1 MNRVLRASAPVV
13 VLVLA
18 AVLAACGP
26 PPTPAPLTVPAPTP
40 AEAPGDCGTA
50 AAQAMAV
57 DEPSPTVVAGEPTVV
72 VVALDDEGRPEI
84 VTTELHDTA
93 ATTAELEAD
102 PGLDVVAVEADRP
115 VSIADTGGDPLRPQQ
130 WALDALQIE
139 SAWSASTGVDVDIAV
154 VDSGVSGDHP
164 DLAPKVCS
172 GVAFLGSDG
181 VARLGQGATDGNGHG
196 THVAGIAAAGTGD
209 RTGTAGVA
217 PSARIMPVRVLG
229 ADGTGSSADVARG
242 ITWAVDHGAEV
253 INVSLGGGYSSAVD
267 LAVDYAERQGVLVVA
282 ASGNAGPN
290 GARNYPAALD
300 DVLAVASHDQSG
312 AVSSFSTQGDY
323 VDLSAPGSG
332 IISTYP
338 DGRWASMSG
347 TSMATPHVAGAAA
360 LLLAAQPELTPAQLR
375 ARLRATATDAGA
387 PGFDVAHGW
396 GRLDLLDALAG

>member
-1 MNRVLRASAPVV
+1 MNRVLRASAPAV

-18 AVLAACGP
+18 AVVAACGP
-26 PPTPAPLTVPAPTP
+26 PPAPAPLTAPVPTP
-40 AEAPGDCGTA
+40 AEAPGDCGSA
-50 AAQAMAV
+50 AARAMTA
-57 DEPSPTVVAGEPTVV
+57 DEPSPTTAAGEPTVV
-72 VVALDDEGRPEI
+72 VVALDGDGRPEI
-84 VTTELHDTA
+84 VTTELRDTV
-93 ATTAELEAD
+93 ATAAELEAD
-102 PGLDVVAVEADRP
+102 PALDVVAVEADRP

-164 DLAPKVCS
+164 DLAPRVCS
-172 GVAFLGSDG
+172 GVAFLASDG

-229 ADGTGSSADVARG
+229 ADGTGSSSDVARG

-253 INVSLGGGYSSAVD
+253 INVSLGGGYSSSVD
-267 LAVDYAERQGVLVVA
+267 VAVDYAEREGVLVVA
-282 ASGNAGPN
+282 ASGNAGPG

-300 DVLAVASHDQSG
+300 DVLAIASHDQGG
-312 AVSSFSTQGDY
+312 AISSFSTQGDY

-332 IISTYP
+332 IVSTYP

-360 LLLAAQPELTPAQLR
+360 LLIAAQPGLTPAQVR
-375 ARLRATATDAGA
+375 ARLRATATDAGV

>member
-1 MNRVLRASAPVV
+1 VA
-13 VLVLA
+13 LVLA

-26 PPTPAPLTVPAPTP
+26 PPAPAPLTVPAPPP
-40 AEAPGDCGTA
+40 AASPGDCGAA
-50 AAQAMAV
+50 AAQAMGV
-57 DEPSPTVVAGEPTVV
+57 DEESPTAVAGEPTVV

-84 VTTELHDTA
+84 VTTELRDTA

-139 SAWSASTGVDVDIAV
+139 SAWSAGTGVDVDIAV

-164 DLAPKVCS
+164 DLAPRVCS
-172 GVAFLGSDG
+172 GVAFLASDG

-229 ADGTGSSADVARG
+229 ADGTGSSSDVARG

-267 LAVDYAERQGVLVVA
+267 VAVDYAERQGVLVVA

-300 DVLAVASHDQSG
+300 DVLAVASHDQGG
-312 AVSSFSTQGDY
+312 AISSFSTQGDY

-332 IISTYP
+332 IVSTYP

-375 ARLRATATDAGA
+375 ARLRATATDAGV

>member
-1 MNRVLRASAPVV
+1 VV
-13 VLVLA
+13 VVLA

-26 PPTPAPLTVPAPTP
+26 PPAPAPLTVPAPTP
-40 AEAPGDCGTA
+40 AEAPSACSA
-50 AAQAMAV
+50 AAARVMTV
-57 DEPSPTVVAGEPTVV
+57 HESSPTVSAGGSAV
-72 VVALDDEGRPEI
+72 VVALDDENRPEI
-84 VTTELHDTA
+84 VTTEVREIEATA
-93 ATTAELEAD
+93 AALDDE
-102 PGLDVVAVEADRP
+102 PGLDVVAIEADRP
-115 VSIADTGGDPLRPQQ
+115 VSITDTGGDPLRPQQ
-130 WALDALQIE
+130 WGLDELQIE
-139 SAWSASTGVDVDIAV
+139 TAWVSGTGTDVDIAV

-164 DLAPKVCS
+164 DLAPRVGS

-217 PSARIMPVRVLG
+217 PSARIIPVRVLE
-229 ADGTGSSADVARG
+229 ANGTGSSSDVARG

-267 LAVDYAERQGVLVVA
+267 LAVDYAEGQGVLVVA
-282 ASGNAGPN
+282 AAGNAGPN

-300 DVLAVASHDQSG
+300 DVLAVASHDQG
-312 AVSSFSTQGDY
+312 GGISSFSTRGDY

-332 IISTYP
+332 IVSTYP
-338 DGRWASMSG
+338 GARWVSMTG

-360 LLLAAQPELTPAQLR
+360 LLIAAQPELTPAQLR
-375 ARLRATATDAGA
+375 ARLRSTATDAGP
-387 PGFDVAHGW
+387 PGFDVAHGC